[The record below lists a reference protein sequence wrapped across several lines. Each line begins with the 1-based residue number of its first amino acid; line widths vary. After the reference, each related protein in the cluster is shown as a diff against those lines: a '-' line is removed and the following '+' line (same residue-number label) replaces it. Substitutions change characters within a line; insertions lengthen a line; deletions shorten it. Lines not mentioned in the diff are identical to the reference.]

1 MSKTKTNTNAN
12 ATMNTTNEIATIKNE
27 MVKKSN
33 NEKTNATL
41 THDIIMNTYTKYGIN
56 CTHDTSGYCGID
68 NGKNTTIIFSP
79 NYKIKQTNIYC
90 NEIVY
95 NTLKTLKY
103 ENTELCDKTNTSSTT
118 IPYTIICKSV
128 NDFEKMVK
136 TLKNEVQVRLIQTMI

>member
-1 MSKTKTNTNAN
+1 MSKTTTNTNA
-12 ATMNTTNEIATIKNE
+12 TVNTTNAITTIKNE
-27 MVKKSN
+27 VVKKSN

-41 THDIIMNTYTKYGIN
+41 THDIIMNTYTKYGICCN
-56 CTHDTSGYCGID
+56 HDTSGYCGID

-79 NYKIKQTNIYC
+79 NYKVKQTNIYC
-90 NEIVY
+90 NETVY

-103 ENTELCDKTNTSSTT
+103 ENTELCDKSNTSSKT